1 MDASLLT
8 LFWED
13 FELVCYESLGANG
26 LLIKLKLTASHPPC
40 CSRCGQSTWLIHD
53 VSYRRVRERDLF
65 QYRVWLDIPVR
76 RVRRPACGPDESV
89 LPG

>member
-26 LLIKLKLTASHPPC
+26 LLI
-40 CSRCGQSTWLIHD
+40 SRCGQSTWLIHD

-76 RVRRPACGPDESV
+76 RVRRPACGPR
-89 LPG
+89 